1 MSVKV
6 PITYILNHIL
16 LLQYVT
22 IQCQFFSIKY
32 NSNYVSKT
40 YITFQEKMWTEFV
53 RAYIQIQ
60 KKNLLLLNNLR
71 SP

>member
-22 IQCQFFSIKY
+22 IQCQFFFSIKY
-32 NSNYVSKT
+32 NSNYVFKT
-40 YITFQEKMWTEFV
+40 YITFQEKNVDWICQSLHTDSKE
-53 RAYIQIQ
+53 
-60 KKNLLLLNNLR
+60 KL
-71 SP
+71 PT